1 MKIQIKNW
9 RTGDLIRE
17 DQAESLTDSLEARAK
32 EGANLRGANL
42 GGADLRGA
50 DLGGA
55 DLRGAYLEGADLGG
69 ANLRGADLGGTY
81 LRGANLRGAN
91 LRGADLGGADSI
103 IGGGWPDGWQAF
115 AWLKEGV
122 LMVQVGC
129 RSKSM
134 AEAREYWAGK
144 KTRREVMAFLDYAE
158 TVAKIRGWGIK
169 DEREKETNQ
178 KA

>member
-42 GGADLRGA
+42 GGAD
-50 DLGGA
+50 
-55 DLRGAYLEGADLGG
+55 
-69 ANLRGADLGGTY
+69 
-81 LRGANLRGAN
+81 